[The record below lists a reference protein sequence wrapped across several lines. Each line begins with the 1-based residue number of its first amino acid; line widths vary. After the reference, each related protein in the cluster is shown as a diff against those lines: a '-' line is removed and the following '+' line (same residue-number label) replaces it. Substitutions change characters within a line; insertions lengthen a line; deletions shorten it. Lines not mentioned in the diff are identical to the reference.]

1 VKDLSWVE
9 TERNS
14 DMVTHYTTLMMHLLE
29 NHSTM
34 DVYNNIEQKELA
46 AKISELEEKL
56 ESELKEG

>member
-1 VKDLSWVE
+1 
-9 TERNS
+9 
-14 DMVTHYTTLMMHLLE
+14 MVTHYTTLMMHLLE